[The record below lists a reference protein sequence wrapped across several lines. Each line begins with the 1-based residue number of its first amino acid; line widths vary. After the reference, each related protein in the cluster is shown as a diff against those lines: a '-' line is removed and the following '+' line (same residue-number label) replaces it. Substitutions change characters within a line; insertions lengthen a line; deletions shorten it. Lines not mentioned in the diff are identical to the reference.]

1 MHSPSEI
8 LNQYWGHAGFRPL
21 QEDIIRSVMDGR
33 DTLAL
38 LPTGGGKSV
47 CFQVPA
53 LAMEGVC
60 IVVTPLIALMKDQVD
75 ALNRKNIKA
84 ASIYSGMSKREI
96 DVTLDNCIYGQ
107 VKFLYV
113 SPERLQTEL
122 FVARAQQMKVNLLA
136 VDEAHCIS
144 QWGYDFRPSYLEIAT
159 FKQLLPDTPCI
170 ALTATATPRVKEDII
185 QKLDLKTPNT
195 FQGSFLRTK
204 LSLSVRKTADKESKL
219 LEILEKVPGSAIV
232 YVNSRKAAKQLS
244 LWLNHND
251 ISADFY
257 HAGLSHD
264 SRRRKQEEWQMNLQR
279 VMVSTN
285 AFGMGI
291 DKPDVRLVIHY
302 DMPTSIEAYYQEAG
316 RAGRDQKIAY
326 GVILYQESDLLNQQA
341 LLEKSHPSPE
351 YIRKVYQAMANY
363 LKIAVG
369 SSALES
375 YDFDVN
381 EFSANFNFS
390 SAEVYQA
397 IQKLK
402 EEGFVDL
409 NESFYHPS
417 RFIFNA
423 GKERVYDF
431 QVANEEYDLLIK
443 AMLRLYGG
451 ESFRQFTDLSER
463 QLAKYLNA
471 STYQVIKKLEALQKN
486 GIITYDKIKDTPQLT
501 FLTQRY
507 DAAVLPLNLQRLK
520 ERKAVAKE
528 KLQRLAGY
536 VATQGECR
544 MKTLCRYFG
553 EELAE
558 NCGKC
563 DVCLGRKGEEM
574 PARDVAR
581 FSSLVKESL
590 RESPKTEKELA
601 QDIKNLKS
609 EQVVVGI
616 KALLQTGE
624 IYYDRGGRLHLSGK

>member
-204 LSLSVRKTADKESKL
+204 LSLSVRKTADKERKL

-244 LWLNHND
+244 LWLNHNN

-528 KLQRLAGY
+528 KLQRLADY
-536 VATQGECR
+536 VATQRECR